1 MTDVSLTFV
10 LSEVADFASSWP
22 STYPSQTCQF
32 HIAKNNVQISD
43 HQNICVASTK
53 SSRVDHEIS
62 TPSLPTMHIASY
74 NETIHLNS
82 NICLKTNASEEN
94 EEGIA

>member
-1 MTDVSLTFV
+1 
-10 LSEVADFASSWP
+10 
-22 STYPSQTCQF
+22 
-32 HIAKNNVQISD
+32 
-43 HQNICVASTK
+43 
-53 SSRVDHEIS
+53 
-62 TPSLPTMHIASY
+62 LPTMHIASY